1 MPELPEVETV
11 VRSLAPRITG
21 ARIQSAEFRSKLV
34 TRGNFSAVAEAL
46 SGATVLSVR
55 RTGKHIFLLLESGFI
70 HIHLGMTG
78 KLLWNAPESPYTRA
92 ILDTDRGRLVY
103 DDIRQFGRVNFYKST
118 PKHLKAIGQD
128 ALLVSLDEFRTA
140 LRHHR
145 MFIKALLLNQNVVS
159 GIGNIYAD
167 EILFQAR
174 VNPKAI
180 ANRLSDARVT
190 RIYEAMRDVLNRA
203 VTHRGSSISDYVD
216 ADGEQG
222 NFQDLHRVY
231 GKTGMACPICEATI
245 RRIVI
250 AQRGTHYCPRC
261 QRR

>member
-1 MPELPEVETV
+1 MPELPEVDTV
-11 VRSLAPRITG
+11 VQSIAPRITG

-34 TRGNFSAVAEAL
+34 THGDFSAVQKAIA
-46 SGATVLSVR
+46 GATVLSVK
-55 RTGKHIFLLLESGFI
+55 RTGKHIFLRLENGFL
-70 HIHLGMTG
+70 HVHLGMTG

-92 ILDTDRGRLVY
+92 ILYTDRGRLVY
-103 DDIRQFGRVNFYKST
+103 DDVRQFGRVNFYEAT
-118 PKHLKAIGQD
+118 PKHLNALGED
-128 ALLVSLDEFRTA
+128 ALLVSFENFRTA
-140 LRHHR
+140 LRRHR

-174 VNPKAI
+174 ISPKAV
-180 ANRLSDARVT
+180 ANQLSAARIG
-190 RIYEAMRDVLNRA
+190 RIYNAMRDVLGCA
-203 VTHRGSSISDYVD
+203 VAHRGSSISDYVD

-222 NFQDLHRVY
+222 SFQDLHRVY
-231 GKTGMACPICEATI
+231 GKAGMACPVCKTTI